1 MELEHKD
8 YIYVS
13 LQLLLFVAYI
23 FNVEMI
29 AIVNNNNITV
39 IGVPILVIGVLTAVI
54 ALLQLNSNLSPFPTP
69 KPNTTLIKNGVFKYI
84 RHPIY
89 SGIILITFG
98 YGVYQDSLYKIIISI
113 LLFALFYFKSSYEE
127 KRLQITFSDYT
138 LYQKRSGRFFPK
150 F

>member
-8 YIYVS
+8 YIYVI

-23 FNVEMI
+23 LNVEMI
-29 AIVNNNNITV
+29 AVFNNNNITF
-39 IGVPILVIGVLTAVI
+39 IGVPIVVIGVLTALI
-54 ALLQLNSNLSPFPTP
+54 ALLQLNTNLSPFPTP

-98 YGVYQDSLYKIIISI
+98 YGVYQNSLYKIIISI
-113 LLFALFYFKSSYEE
+113 LLFVLFYFKSSYEE
-127 KRLQITFSDYT
+127 KRLQITLSF
-138 LYQKRSGRFFPK
+138 LYIMFKIM
-150 F
+150 